1 MLKAAA
7 VGRLADLVHPL
18 VLLDDL
24 SERVTRE
31 EHLVYLEL
39 LEAIVVAWFL
49 AFIPRAPRTAID
61 SALCVLGCIHPVHEQ
76 LSALILYVF
85 LLGAVLQ
92 AELLAD
98 VFLNPNFKVLEEG
111 LCSALPY
118 HIVLKE

>member
-1 MLKAAA
+1 MLKAAT

-49 AFIPRAPRTAID
+49 AFIPRAPRTSID
-61 SALCVLGCIHPVHEQ
+61 SAFCVLGSIHPVH
-76 LSALILYVF
+76 
-85 LLGAVLQ
+85 
-92 AELLAD
+92 
-98 VFLNPNFKVLEEG
+98 K
-111 LCSALPY
+111 
-118 HIVLKE
+118 